1 MQLKEEHREWVEALQ
16 VGDPVQV
23 GMVSGGTIRH
33 GTLGITTT
41 GTFTIH
47 PEFMRAEV
55 TAVSPDEIEIKSL
68 QTGEA
73 HTFTA
78 SGISKT
84 DATLAL
90 WKEGMQP

>member
-1 MQLKEEHREWVEALQ
+1 MQLKEEHRAWIESLN

-23 GMVSGGTIRH
+23 GMVSGTIS
-33 GTLGITTT
+33 L

-47 PEFMRAEV
+47 PEYMRAEV
-55 TAVSPDEIEIKSL
+55 TAVSPEEIEIKSL

-78 SGISKT
+78 KGISKT
-84 DATLAL
+84 YRRMAL
-90 WKEGMQP
+90 WKEGMEP